1 MRMQMAMSICT
12 GLKPQAGDGMGE
24 KKERGRFTLRFN
36 EGDPIHEAA
45 IGLLELQSPR
55 TKAQYVANAVVYYN
69 EHFGQEPQPLNA
81 SVISKEAVVAIVK
94 EILWQEKAKEQI
106 STARLVEK
114 PAAPMMLSTAQ
125 EVGDDPEMD
134 DRMRSLI
141 AGTLSAFRS
150 RG

>member
-1 MRMQMAMSICT
+1 M
-12 GLKPQAGDGMGE
+12 
-24 KKERGRFTLRFN
+24 
-36 EGDPIHEAA
+36 
-45 IGLLELQSPR
+45 
-55 TKAQYVANAVVYYN
+55 
-69 EHFGQEPQPLNA
+69 
-81 SVISKEAVVAIVK
+81 VAIVK
-94 EILWQEKAKEQI
+94 EILWQEGMGQEKAKEQI

>member
-55 TKAQYVANAVVYYN
+55 TK
-69 EHFGQEPQPLNA
+69 GQEPQPLNA

-94 EILWQEKAKEQI
+94 EILWQEGMGQEKAKEQI

>member
-1 MRMQMAMSICT
+1 MSICT
-12 GLKPQAGDGMGE
+12 GLKQQAGDGMGE

-81 SVISKEAVVAIVK
+81 SIICGRKV
-94 EILWQEKAKEQI
+94 W
-106 STARLVEK
+106 
-114 PAAPMMLSTAQ
+114 
-125 EVGDDPEMD
+125 
-134 DRMRSLI
+134 DRKKQKSRRSQPDWL
-141 AGTLSAFRS
+141 
-150 RG
+150 RGP

>member
-1 MRMQMAMSICT
+1 MSICT

-94 EILWQEKAKEQI
+94 EILRQEGMGREKVKEQI
-106 STARLVEK
+106 HPVRIEKK
-114 PAAPMMLSTAQ
+114 PAVPVIVSDAQ
-125 EVGDDPEMD
+125 KAEDETEMD
-134 DRMRSLI
+134 DRTRSLI
-141 AGTLSAFRS
+141 AGALSAFRS

>member
-1 MRMQMAMSICT
+1 
-12 GLKPQAGDGMGE
+12 MGE

-81 SVISKEAVVAIVK
+81 SIISKEAVVAIVK
-94 EILWQEKAKEQI
+94 EILRQEGMGQEKAKEI
-106 STARLVEK
+106 LKVYITAAKERGEALDHVLFY
-114 PAAPMMLSTAQ
+114 A
-125 EVGDDPEMD
+125 
-134 DRMRSLI
+134 LI
-141 AGTLSAFRS
+141 PL
-150 RG
+150 

>member
-69 EHFGQEPQPLNA
+69 EHFGQGAAATKCFYYQQRSGSGYRQRDFA
-81 SVISKEAVVAIVK
+81 AGRYGTGKSKRAGDHS
-94 EILWQEKAKEQI
+94 QI
-106 STARLVEK
+106 
-114 PAAPMMLSTAQ
+114 
-125 EVGDDPEMD
+125 G
-134 DRMRSLI
+134 
-141 AGTLSAFRS
+141 
-150 RG
+150 

>member
-1 MRMQMAMSICT
+1 MSICT
-12 GLKPQAGDGMGE
+12 GLKQQAGDGMGE

-81 SVISKEAVVAIVK
+81 S
-94 EILWQEKAKEQI
+94 
-106 STARLVEK
+106 
-114 PAAPMMLSTAQ
+114 
-125 EVGDDPEMD
+125 
-134 DRMRSLI
+134 
-141 AGTLSAFRS
+141 LSAKKR
-150 RG
+150 